1 MKLIKHNLQK
11 ETNPINLVVNT
22 NLSSLLVIT
31 VGDIINSELNDTTYK
46 KLIGRMI
53 SCMILPNQLLI
64 DSELKD
70 TFYDSKLWNVV
81 IKHCVNENTSII
93 YC

>member
-31 VGDIINSELNDTTYK
+31 VADIINGELNDTTYK
-46 KLIGRMI
+46 KLIGHMI